1 MSTEA
6 SALQVVVFVLDGQ
19 RYAFPLATVQ
29 QVLPMVAPAPLPEAP
44 PIALGVI
51 NLHGLIVPMLDIR
64 RRLGLPP
71 REYGPADRLVVARS
85 SRRLL
90 AIPVDEALGVTEVM
104 MDSIVPPE
112 TIFPGIGRVAGVAP
126 LADGLLF
133 IHDLDSFLSLDEEQ
147 GLTAA
152 LEEPRG

>member
-44 PIALGVI
+44 AIALGVI
-51 NLHGLIVPMLDIR
+51 NLHGLVVPVLDIR

-85 SRRLL
+85 SRLLL
-90 AIPVDEALGVTEVM
+90 AVPVDEALGVTEVM

>member
-51 NLHGLIVPMLDIR
+51 NLHGLIVPMLDLR

-90 AIPVDEALGVTEVM
+90 AIPVDEALGVMEVATG
-104 MDSIVPPE
+104 SVIPPE
-112 TIFPGIGRVAGVAP
+112 AILPGIGRVAGVAP

>member
-1 MSTEA
+1 MSA
-6 SALQVVVFVLDGQ
+6 GGAALQLLMFALDGQ
-19 RYAFPLATVQ
+19 RFAFPLAAVQ
-29 QVLPMVAPAPLPEAP
+29 RVLSMVAPAPLPEAP
-44 PIALGVI
+44 AIALGVI

>member
-90 AIPVDEALGVTEVM
+90 AVPVDEARGGMEVM

>member
-51 NLHGLIVPMLDIR
+51 NLHGLIVPMLDLR

-90 AIPVDEALGVTEVM
+90 AIPVDEALGVMEVAM
-104 MDSIVPPE
+104 GSVIPPE
-112 TIFPGIGRVAGVAP
+112 VILPGIGRVAGVAP

>member
-51 NLHGLIVPMLDIR
+51 NLHGLIVPMLDLR

-90 AIPVDEALGVTEVM
+90 AIPVDEALGVMEVAM
-104 MDSIVPPE
+104 GSVIPPE
-112 TIFPGIGRVAGVAP
+112 VILPGIGRVAGVAP

-152 LEEPRG
+152 LEAQQG

>member
-44 PIALGVI
+44 AIALGVI
-51 NLHGLIVPMLDIR
+51 NLHGLIVPVLDIR

-90 AIPVDEALGVTEVM
+90 AVPVDEALGVTEVM

>member
-1 MSTEA
+1 MTA
-6 SALQVVVFVLDGQ
+6 GGTALQLVIFALDGQ
-19 RYAFPLATVQ
+19 RFAFPLASVQ
-29 QVLPMVAPAPLPEAP
+29 RVLSMVAPAPLPEAP
-44 PIALGVI
+44 AIALGVI

-64 RRLGLPP
+64 RRLGLPR

-90 AIPVDEALGVTEVM
+90 AIPVDEALGVTEVATG
-104 MDSIVPPE
+104 SVIPPE
-112 TIFPGIGRVAGVAP
+112 AILPGIGRVAGVAP

-147 GLTAA
+147 GLTSA
-152 LEEPRG
+152 LEAQQG

>member
-29 QVLPMVAPAPLPEAP
+29 QVLPMAAPAPLPEAP
-44 PIALGVI
+44 LIALGVI
-51 NLHGLIVPMLDIR
+51 NLHGLIVPMLDLR

-90 AIPVDEALGVTEVM
+90 AIPVDEALGVMEVAM
-104 MDSIVPPE
+104 GSVIPPE
-112 TIFPGIGRVAGVAP
+112 VILPGIGRVAGVAP

-152 LEEPRG
+152 LEAQQG

>member
-44 PIALGVI
+44 AIALGVI
-51 NLHGLIVPMLDIR
+51 NLHGLIVPMLDLR

-112 TIFPGIGRVAGVAP
+112 AILPGIGRVAGVAP

-147 GLTAA
+147 GLTSA
-152 LEEPRG
+152 LEAQQG

>member
-6 SALQVVVFVLDGQ
+6 SALQVVVFVLGGQ

-29 QVLPMVAPAPLPEAP
+29 QVLPMAAPAPLPEAP

-51 NLHGLIVPMLDIR
+51 NLHGLIVPMLDLR

-85 SRRLL
+85 RRRLL

-147 GLTAA
+147 GLTSA
-152 LEEPRG
+152 LQAQQG